1 MIHWTSVAINA
12 LWITGLATLLAAFSR
27 ASWLAAGANS
37 SVRSVLVSPPTQTAL
52 DLGFVL
58 VCAGLGL
65 SADATWQRLV
75 WAALALLYAGLGW
88 TEWRRGRTARGSEIY
103 VEQSKNKALYVPRK
117 SAIPDH
123 TSKTRSERNKNEE
136 LYAQRESLT
145 PDRGPVTRAER
156 PRFYGGWLATA
167 VQHVELWWVLAAV
180 PFLIFPS
187 AASPWAAAAITLLWL
202 LRRLATGRLTVRTP
216 SDVPI
221 LVILLLLPVA
231 LWASA
236 NTDMTYPA
244 LYRLIAGIALYYA
257 VVNWTVSSRRLA
269 MVTALTVMV
278 GIGLAAI
285 VPFATTFQPFKL
297 FATPPVLT
305 EWLQRA
311 PWGSQLEV
319 NPNVL
324 AGGLVII
331 WPIVAALI
339 PARLG
344 SGRVISATNGR
355 VISATNGRV
364 KTWSMRLCLIAALIL
379 MTVVLVLTQSRGAFL
394 ALLAVGLA
402 WICALCWPRV
412 RLLVVV
418 LSACVIVASLALS
431 LWLGREGAMQ
441 IIDTL
446 SKTGTVDNWS
456 GRRELWS
463 RAIYMIQDFP
473 YTGIGLGTFDLV
485 QPLLYPFF
493 LHTGQAHH
501 VHNLLLQVAVD
512 LGLPGLIAYL
522 ALLMGSISLTWRLWT
537 ETRSR
542 PHVPSQAGPWENG
555 FLKSLSLGL
564 LGSHVALI
572 VHGLLDAAGWANKL
586 AVLPWLV
593 MGLTVAS
600 SARRTAAS
608 SARRMASVERTEKK
622 ESRIRE
628 HD

>member
-27 ASWLAAGANS
+27 ARWLAAGSNS
-37 SVRSVLVSPPTQTAL
+37 SVRSVLGSPPTQTAL

-65 SADATWQRLV
+65 SADVTWQRLV

-88 TEWRRGRTARGSEIY
+88 TEWRRGRVNRDPHALRGS
-103 VEQSKNKALYVPRK
+103 
-117 SAIPDH
+117 
-123 TSKTRSERNKNEE
+123 
-136 LYAQRESLT
+136 
-145 PDRGPVTRAER
+145 R
-156 PRFYGGWLATA
+156 PREGEIPFRVAPSRLSPLAANGGLALRLRSGQAQGWLATTLL
-167 VQHVELWWVLAAV
+167 HVELWWVLAAV
-180 PFLIFPS
+180 PFLIFPG
-187 AASPWAAAAITLLWL
+187 AASRWAAAAIALLWL
-202 LRRLATGRLTVRTP
+202 LRLLATGRLTSRTP
-216 SDVPI
+216 ADVPI
-221 LVILLLLPVA
+221 LVLLLMLPVA

-236 NTDMTYPA
+236 DMDMTYPA

-257 VVNWTVSSRRLA
+257 VVNWTVSSRQLA
-269 MVTALTVMV
+269 VVTGLAVLV

-285 VPFATTFQPFKL
+285 APLATTFQSFKL
-297 FATPPVLT
+297 FATPPALT

-344 SGRVISATNGR
+344 G
-355 VISATNGRV
+355 GRV
-364 KTWSMRLCLIAALIL
+364 KIFGVRLCLIATLIL

-394 ALLAVGLA
+394 ALLVVGLA
-402 WICALCWPRV
+402 WTCALCWPRM

-418 LSACVIVASLALS
+418 LSVCIIVASLALS
-431 LWLGREGAMQ
+431 LWLGRGGTMQ
-441 IIDTL
+441 VIDTL
-446 SKTGTVDNWS
+446 SKTGTVDNWA

-501 VHNLLLQVAVD
+501 AHNLFLQVAVD

-537 ETRSR
+537 ETRFPMALPAR
-542 PHVPSQAGPWENG
+542 ARVREIG

-586 AVLPWLV
+586 AVLPWLI
-593 MGLTVAS
+593 MGLAVAS
-600 SARRTAAS
+600 SARRTVAS
-608 SARRMASVERTEKK
+608 
-622 ESRIRE
+622 
-628 HD
+628 